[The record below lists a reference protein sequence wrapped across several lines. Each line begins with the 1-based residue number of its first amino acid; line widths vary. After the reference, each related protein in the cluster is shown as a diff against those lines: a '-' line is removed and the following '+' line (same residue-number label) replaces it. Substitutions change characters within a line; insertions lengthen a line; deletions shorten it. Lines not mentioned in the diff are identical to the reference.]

1 MTRTEI
7 ERLAVVESKIDGIES
22 TVARMEA
29 KLDDAIVCKA
39 DKTAL
44 DAMNTELDTKASAED
59 FKELRRLIIT
69 VGLTV
74 VGFLSATLIGIVL
87 FRIGLNS

>member
-22 TVARMEA
+22 TVARMES
-29 KLDDAIVCKA
+29 KLDDAISCKA

-59 FKELRRLIIT
+59 FKELRRLIIG
-69 VGLTV
+69 VGLTAL
-74 VGFLSATLIGIVL
+74 GFLAATFIGIIL